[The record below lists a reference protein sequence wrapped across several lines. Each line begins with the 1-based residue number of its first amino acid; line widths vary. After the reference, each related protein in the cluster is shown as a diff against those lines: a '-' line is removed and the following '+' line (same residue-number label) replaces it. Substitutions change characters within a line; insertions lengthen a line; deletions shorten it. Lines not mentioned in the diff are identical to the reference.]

1 MKLVLVSEFFY
12 PYKTSTQ
19 KILTELAEDFV
30 EYGLEVDVLTT
41 KNAYREEKQELKKYE
56 VYKGINIK
64 RIFSTE
70 GNRDSKVGRLLNY
83 ITFTSSVFF
92 NLLFKKDY
100 DKILFVSNPPL
111 VPYIGYLIKK
121 IRKKDYVYL
130 VHDIYPDVAEK
141 LGVIQ
146 NGSFISKVMNY
157 MNNKIYKNAQKII
170 ALGKDMKQV
179 IVNKGISPDKIEIVT
194 NWADSKVNFEKEV
207 SREFYEKYNL
217 SDKFNI
223 LYTGNISRVHAID
236 TIIDVARKLKDNKE
250 IQFTFVGDG
259 NRKEYISE
267 LKEKEGLDN
276 IQLGNY
282 MFGEEYNNLLNCADL
297 FISTLQEGIEGLG
310 VPSKTYTYMSVA
322 KPIIA
327 IMSKESEI
335 GGMVSQFNLGKQFDG
350 NQVNEISEFI
360 LELKNDKELYSSICD
375 NVRSKFISEYERKK
389 VTKKFYNVIIK

>member
-207 SREFYEKYNL
+207 SREFYEKYNKELNSLITDVPIEEWLRKKKELEKKDGIIFL
-217 SDKFNI
+217 SDVLYKPEEWKKFDTWYENKNKTYI
-223 LYTGNISRVHAID
+223 IELWETTADRNDGLGQVQIEKFKDLGQAIQR
-236 TIIDVARKLKDNKE
+236 AKE
-250 IQFTFVGDG
+250 IFETSDCV
-259 NRKEYISE
+259 S
-267 LKEKEGLDN
+267 
-276 IQLGNY
+276 
-282 MFGEEYNNLLNCADL
+282 
-297 FISTLQEGIEGLG
+297 IE
-310 VPSKTYTYMSVA
+310 VQSQDREKTYYFRD
-322 KPIIA
+322 KI
-327 IMSKESEI
+327 
-335 GGMVSQFNLGKQFDG
+335 
-350 NQVNEISEFI
+350 NEKYFYVEENTKVEEE
-360 LELKNDKELYSSICD
+360 ELNEP
-375 NVRSKFISEYERKK
+375 E
-389 VTKKFYNVIIK
+389 